1 MSEIGVIIAII
12 GVITFTI
19 YFIFYIK
26 RDYESQII
34 TIQGKEYWKKYGLL
48 SENGNY
54 IKEKLWLKQK
64 EYRINP
70 IKLKKTVKIMDY
82 SCNCVI

>member
-34 TIQGKEYWKKYGLL
+34 TIQGKEY
-48 SENGNY
+48 
-54 IKEKLWLKQK
+54 
-64 EYRINP
+64 
-70 IKLKKTVKIMDY
+70 
-82 SCNCVI
+82 